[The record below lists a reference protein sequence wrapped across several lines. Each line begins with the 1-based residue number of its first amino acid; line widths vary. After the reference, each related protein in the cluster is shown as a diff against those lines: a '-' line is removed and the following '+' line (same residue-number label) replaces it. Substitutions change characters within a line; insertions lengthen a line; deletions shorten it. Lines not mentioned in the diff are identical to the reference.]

1 MNSYTIKTSWLIAV
15 ALTGAGLA
23 GCHPKTL
30 AQAKRDTFGGGV
42 HVSTVSPTRGPVA
55 VVDRLDCPAEVGGLS
70 RTAQAADGRSC
81 DYASPRGEVT
91 LSRVDAPAG
100 DAGGAAALAPL
111 RAAADALLPHQAEH
125 ATITVVSEVGTYGK
139 KTTRVDMPF
148 MHVEDDGG
156 RSKVKMMGMTFN
168 SDKTSRSVTTGDKA
182 LRTTVRSDDD
192 AAPARPGSGRD
203 LIYLLAGDPGSAQ
216 GWHAV
221 GYLARA
227 DARGAVVAA
236 AFRYRDG
243 KHIDADA
250 DGVTRSDPDLRALLD
265 LNAPVNPSAT
275 APAS

>member
-1 MNSYTIKTSWLIAV
+1 M
-15 ALTGAGLA
+15 
-23 GCHPKTL
+23 
-30 AQAKRDTFGGGV
+30 
-42 HVSTVSPTRGPVA
+42 
-55 VVDRLDCPAEVGGLS
+55 
-70 RTAQAADGRSC
+70 
-81 DYASPRGEVT
+81 
-91 LSRVDAPAG
+91 
-100 DAGGAAALAPL
+100 
-111 RAAADALLPHQAEH
+111 
-125 ATITVVSEVGTYGK
+125 GTYGK

-156 RSKVKMMGMTFN
+156 RGKVRMMGMTLN
-168 SDKTSRSVTTGDKA
+168 DDKSHKV
-182 LRTTVRSDDD
+182 VRSDDD

-227 DARGAVVAA
+227 DTRGAVVAA

-243 KHIDADA
+243 KHIDADG

-265 LNAPVNPSAT
+265 LNAPVNPSAK